1 MESTN
6 RVEKYFDLT
15 KGQSTEVIKDRMCEL
30 EENISNLENEIMAR
44 ASTQKDASALMEEV
58 KEESLKYDMY
68 KYIIAK
74 RESEKASDNWKNFEE
89 KFIVNSE
96 QERIFNKMRKSENE
110 FEQIN
115 KTLNDEAEQLEKDAA
130 MLKRRL
136 ADDCLRLFD
145 YKTVINGAFI
155 ITDDLSSQ
163 IELYYIKKLY
173 KNLKESILKDRIKL
187 ASLNKRLCLMRD
199 FYSRENLENH
209 EQRIFAIL
217 KSKIEKEEKNSNT

>member
-74 RESEKASDNWKNFEE
+74 RESEKASDNWKKFEE
-89 KFIVNSE
+89 EFIVNSE

-217 KSKIEKEEKNSNT
+217 KSKIEREEKNSNT

>member
-89 KFIVNSE
+89 EFIVNSE
-96 QERIFNKMRKSENE
+96 QERIFNKMRKSESE

-115 KTLNDEAEQLEKDAA
+115 KTLNDKAEQLEKDAA

>member
-1 MESTN
+1 MTVSHQLTKGETMESTN

-89 KFIVNSE
+89 EFIVNSE

-115 KTLNDEAEQLEKDAA
+115 KTLNDEAKQLEKDAA

-136 ADDCLRLFD
+136 ADDCL
-145 YKTVINGAFI
+145 
-155 ITDDLSSQ
+155 S
-163 IELYYIKKLY
+163 
-173 KNLKESILKDRIKL
+173 
-187 ASLNKRLCLMRD
+187 
-199 FYSRENLENH
+199 
-209 EQRIFAIL
+209 
-217 KSKIEKEEKNSNT
+217 

>member
-74 RESEKASDNWKNFEE
+74 RESEKASDNWKKFEE
-89 KFIVNSE
+89 EFIVNSE

>member
-89 KFIVNSE
+89 EFIVNSE
-96 QERIFNKMRKSENE
+96 QERIFNKMRKSESE

-217 KSKIEKEEKNSNT
+217 KSKIEKKEKNSNT

>member
-44 ASTQKDASALMEEV
+44 ASTQKDANALMEEV

-145 YKTVINGAFI
+145 YTTVINGALI

>member
-89 KFIVNSE
+89 EFIVNSE

>member
-89 KFIVNSE
+89 EFIVNSE

-115 KTLNDEAEQLEKDAA
+115 KTLNDEAKQLEKDAA

-136 ADDCLRLFD
+136 ADDCL
-145 YKTVINGAFI
+145 
-155 ITDDLSSQ
+155 S
-163 IELYYIKKLY
+163 
-173 KNLKESILKDRIKL
+173 
-187 ASLNKRLCLMRD
+187 
-199 FYSRENLENH
+199 
-209 EQRIFAIL
+209 
-217 KSKIEKEEKNSNT
+217 

>member
-74 RESEKASDNWKNFEE
+74 RGYEKASDNWKNFEE

-96 QERIFNKMRKSENE
+96 QERIFNKMRKSESE

>member
-44 ASTQKDASALMEEV
+44 ASTQKDASALMEEI

-89 KFIVNSE
+89 EFIVNSE
-96 QERIFNKMRKSENE
+96 QERIFNKMRKSESE

>member
-44 ASTQKDASALMEEV
+44 ASTQKDANALMEEV

>member
-15 KGQSTEVIKDRMCEL
+15 KGQSTEVIKDKMCEL

-89 KFIVNSE
+89 EFIVNSE
-96 QERIFNKMRKSENE
+96 QERIFNKMRKSESE